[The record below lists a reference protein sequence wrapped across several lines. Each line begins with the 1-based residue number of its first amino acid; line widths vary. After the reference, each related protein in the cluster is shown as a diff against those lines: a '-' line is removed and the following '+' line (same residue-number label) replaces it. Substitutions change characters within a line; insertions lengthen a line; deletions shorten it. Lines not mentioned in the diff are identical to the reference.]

1 MLLETHL
8 CEFRERGE
16 GVQSKCEPGLEAMKA
31 FRPATAQGQTLVN
44 MMFKP
49 EIECQ
54 ALKTKEACLANKICR
69 FDEDN
74 NDDGGGGGGGVSG
87 SRGDNECHGDDSAM
101 MGTPPP
107 SSCKESD
114 KVPVTLLTQVSEGF
128 AKCSSARD
136 EAACKLV
143 TTADCKFD
151 NGRCDFDGDA
161 MMGGLMM
168 VRLTTHSLLLTNIK
182 PLLAVIFVNRRFL
195 YCTILPSQKRKV

>member
-1 MLLETHL
+1 
-8 CEFRERGE
+8 
-16 GVQSKCEPGLEAMKA
+16 MKA
-31 FRPATAQGQTLVN
+31 FRPATAQGQTLVD

-54 ALKTKEACLANKICR
+54 ALKTKEVCLSNKICR
-69 FDEDN
+69 FDDDN
-74 NDDGGGGGGGVSG
+74 HDGDGGDGGGVSG

-101 MGTPPP
+101 MRTPPP

-136 EAACKLV
+136 EATCKLV

-151 NGRCDFDGDA
+151 NGRCNFDGDA

-168 VRLTTHSLLLTNIK
+168 VRLTTRSLLLTNTQ
-182 PLLAVIFVNRRFL
+182 PLLAVVFVSRRFL
-195 YCTILPSQKRKV
+195 YHTSEPKRKV